1 MSTFIILGLTSITLS
16 LLLAIKPKPI
26 RGTEVFIYPIWIRLM
41 TLGPLGAA
49 IYGAVD
55 FFSEPYEIYLFI
67 AFEGLMLTLFPAMK
81 SYWNKYQL
89 MVRMLRMKSSD
100 LRQKI
105 RLGLVG
111 D

>member
-67 AFEGLMLTLFPAMK
+67 AFEGLMLTLLLNIFYP
-81 SYWNKYQL
+81 NINQNH
-89 MVRMLRMKSSD
+89 
-100 LRQKI
+100 
-105 RLGLVG
+105 
-111 D
+111 